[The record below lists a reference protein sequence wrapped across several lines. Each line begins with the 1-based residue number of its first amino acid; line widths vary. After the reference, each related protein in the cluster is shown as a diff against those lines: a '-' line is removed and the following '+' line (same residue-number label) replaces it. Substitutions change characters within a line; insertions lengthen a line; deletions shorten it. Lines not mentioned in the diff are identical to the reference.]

1 MIRRIE
7 AVDFFYL
14 AMPEITL
21 EADGSQDALLVRVVA
36 GDAVGWGECEASPL
50 PSIAAFVCPRS
61 HGACRPVADAVL
73 GAPIEHADDILCLA
87 RRVRSWSMDLL
98 QAAHLWSGIEI
109 ALWDLLG
116 RLHEVPVWRLLGFDR
131 AGRKRA
137 YASLLFGDTPEETLR
152 RGRAA
157 RARGFTAV
165 KFGWGPFGR
174 GRLAEDA
181 DQVMAAREG
190 IGSDSV
196 LLIDAGQ
203 AFGSD
208 VDRAAERL
216 PLLEESGAL
225 WLEEPFDAYAF
236 NAYAGLA
243 ARCRTLRLA
252 GGEAAHRP
260 DLACALIDH
269 GRVGYVQID
278 AGRVGGIS
286 AAREVCRHAQARR
299 VSFVNHTFTSMLALS
314 ASVQAY
320 AGIEA
325 FGLCEYPA
333 DPKPLARAITTRWL
347 PIDNDGCFALPDGP
361 GLGFTVDVEQL
372 GPYLRRV
379 DLAIDGQ
386 RLFASPAL
394 PRSAYPARSGVTPT
408 A

>member
-190 IGSDSV
+190 IGSE
-196 LLIDAGQ
+196 LRA
-203 AFGSD
+203 SD
-208 VDRAAERL
+208 RCR
-216 PLLEESGAL
+216 
-225 WLEEPFDAYAF
+225 
-236 NAYAGLA
+236 AGLRL
-243 ARCRTLRLA
+243 RCRSR
-252 GGEAAHRP
+252 GGTPAA
-260 DLACALIDH
+260 A
-269 GRVGYVQID
+269 
-278 AGRVGGIS
+278 
-286 AAREVCRHAQARR
+286 
-299 VSFVNHTFTSMLALS
+299 
-314 ASVQAY
+314 
-320 AGIEA
+320 
-325 FGLCEYPA
+325 
-333 DPKPLARAITTRWL
+333 
-347 PIDNDGCFALPDGP
+347 
-361 GLGFTVDVEQL
+361 
-372 GPYLRRV
+372 
-379 DLAIDGQ
+379 
-386 RLFASPAL
+386 
-394 PRSAYPARSGVTPT
+394 
-408 A
+408 